1 MSEVVLCSIDD
12 GIAVFT
18 LNRPEKLNAINF
30 QVVETL
36 RALLDTV
43 ERDPEVNAV
52 IITGTGRAFSAG
64 ADISEFSGVVAQ
76 GTQIALRDFVRRG
89 QRLTARLESFP
100 KPIIAAVNGLAF
112 GGGCEITEA
121 MHLAVASEEASFS
134 KPEINL
140 GFPPPFGGTQRLP
153 RLVGRKRGLEMLL
166 TGDAISAERAEQ
178 IGLINRVVPH
188 AGLLEAAKALARRIM
203 EKPPLAVAATIG
215 AVSRGLNVPID
226 EGLAIE
232 ATHFG
237 LCVPT
242 EDIREGINAFLEK
255 RPAHFVGR

>member
-1 MSEVVLCSIDD
+1 MSEVVLCSISD
-12 GIAVFT
+12 GIAVIT
-18 LNRPEKLNAINF
+18 LNRPEKLNALDGA
-30 QVVETL
+30 VVETL
-36 RALLDTV
+36 QALLDTI
-43 ERDPEVNAV
+43 ERDDEVRAV
-52 IITGTGRAFSAG
+52 IVTGAGRAFSAG
-64 ADISEFSGVVAQ
+64 ADIAEFSGIVAK

-121 MHLAVASEEASFS
+121 MHLAVASDRASFA
-134 KPEINL
+134 KPEIIL

-178 IGLINRVVPH
+178 IGLINQVVPH
-188 AGLLEAAKALARRIM
+188 AELLDAARALAQRIM
-203 EKPPLAVAATIG
+203 DKAPMAVATTLG

-242 EDIREGINAFLEK
+242 ADMREGIAAFLEK
-255 RPAHFVGR
+255 RAPVFVGR

>member
-1 MSEVVLCSIDD
+1 MSEVVLCSIAD

-18 LNRPEKLNAINF
+18 LNRPDKLNALSF
-30 QVVETL
+30 EVVDTL
-36 RALLDTV
+36 QALLDTV

-52 IITGTGRAFSAG
+52 IITGSGRAFSAG
-64 ADISEFSGVVAQ
+64 ADIAGFGPVVAQ
-76 GTQIALRDFVRRG
+76 GTQAALREFVRRG

-121 MHLAVASEEASFS
+121 MHLAVASEEASFA
-134 KPEINL
+134 KPEIIL

-166 TGDAISAERAEQ
+166 TGDPISAKRAEE
-178 IGLINRVVPH
+178 IGLVNRVVPH
-188 AGLLEAAKALARRIM
+188 AELLDAAKALARRIM
-203 EKPPLAVAATIG
+203 EKSPLAVAATLG
-215 AVSRGLNVPID
+215 AVCRGLNVPID

-242 EDIREGINAFLEK
+242 EDIREGIAAFLEK
-255 RPAHFVGR
+255 RPPHFVGR

>member
-1 MSEVVLCSIDD
+1 MSEVVLCEISD

-30 QVVETL
+30 AIIDTL
-36 RALLDTV
+36 MVLLDTI
-43 ERDPEVNAV
+43 ERDSEVNAI
-52 IITGTGRAFSAG
+52 IITGKGRAFSAG
-64 ADISEFSGVVAQ
+64 ADIAEFSSIVSQ
-76 GTQIALRDFVRRG
+76 GTQTALRDFVRRG

-121 MHLAVASEEASFS
+121 MHLAVASQEASFA
-134 KPEINL
+134 KPEIDL

-166 TGDAISAERAEQ
+166 TGDTISAERAEA
-178 IGLINRVVPH
+178 IGLINRVVAH
-188 AGLLEAAKALARRIM
+188 DQLLIAARALAKRIM
-203 EKPPLAVAATIG
+203 EKSPLAVAATIG

-232 ATHFG
+232 AAHFG
-237 LCVPT
+237 MVVPS
-242 EDIREGINAFLEK
+242 EDFHEGILAFIEK
-255 RPAHFVGR
+255 RPPHFVGR

>member
-1 MSEVVLCSIDD
+1 MSEVVLCSISD

-18 LNRPEKLNAINF
+18 LNRPEKLNAISF
-30 QVVETL
+30 EVVETL
-36 RALLDTV
+36 LTLLDSV
-43 ERDPEVNAV
+43 ERDPGVNAV
-52 IITGTGRAFSAG
+52 IVTGTGRAFSAG
-64 ADISEFSGVVAQ
+64 ADISEFSSVIAQ
-76 GTQIALRDFVRRG
+76 GPQTALREFVRRG
-89 QRLTARLESFP
+89 QRLTSRLESFP

-112 GGGCEITEA
+112 GGGCEIIEA
-121 MHLAVASEEASFS
+121 MHLAIASEEASFA
-134 KPEINL
+134 KPEIIL

-178 IGLINRVVPH
+178 IGLVNRVVPH
-188 AGLLEAAKALARRIM
+188 GQLLDAAKALARRIM
-203 EKPPLAVAATIG
+203 EKSPLAVGATLG

-232 ATHFG
+232 AAHFA

-242 EDIREGINAFLEK
+242 KDIREGIDAFLDK
-255 RPAHFVGR
+255 RKPNFIGR